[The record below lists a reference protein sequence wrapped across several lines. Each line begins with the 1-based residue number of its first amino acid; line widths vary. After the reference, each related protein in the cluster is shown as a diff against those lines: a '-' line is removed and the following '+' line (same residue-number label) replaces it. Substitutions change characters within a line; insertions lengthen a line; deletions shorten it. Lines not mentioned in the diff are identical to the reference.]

1 MKKVKQDNVWWVRRS
16 RGEGLWE
23 EVTFNLKK
31 LATRKIIP
39 GRRNSKCKGPEA
51 GTAGVLEEQKGYC
64 GWRGVVKR
72 RVEGNVAGNR

>member
-31 LATRKIIP
+31 LAARKIIP
-39 GRRNSKCKGPEA
+39 GRRNSNAKGLRQGQLA
-51 GTAGVLEEQKGYC
+51 C
-64 GWRGVVKR
+64 
-72 RVEGNVAGNR
+72 